1 MTGQNQNAMVA
12 QVESLPEL
20 IRSEFQ
26 ALDARVRRLLNHE
39 ECLSV
44 KRVVITGCGD
54 SHMAG
59 LAAELAFEQL
69 AGIPT
74 EPMTAM
80 QAARYAAPY
89 LPADFPRNP
98 LVLGISV
105 SGTVA
110 RTREALVL
118 SRKQGA
124 LTVAI
129 TANPTSP
136 LAAVAEKILDCS
148 IPDFVFAPG
157 VRSYRISLLA
167 LYLLAIR
174 LGEVRGRYSQDQ
186 ANALR
191 QELMQTADAIEATVA
206 ALNSKTR
213 ELAEAF
219 ADEKSF
225 IFVGDGPSYATAL
238 FSAAKL
244 IEAAGRHAMGQ
255 ETEEWAHLQYFTNV
269 DQATP
274 TFLISPGYR
283 GHGRAAELL
292 EPMRRIGRT
301 IIAVVPEGDQAIAPQ
316 ANWVL
321 PVMGQVREAFT
332 PMIYPVAGELFAA
345 HLADVVGEPFFRDF
359 TGPYGSE
366 VGGNGIRASVVLES
380 IED

>member
-39 ECLSV
+39 EWLSV

-345 HLADVVGEPFFRDF
+345 HLAEVVGEPFFRDF
-359 TGPYGSE
+359 TGPYGNE